1 MQLSSPLSTSLN
13 RSTICQHVSKHTNSL
28 RFIKISVKWLLFDMG
43 LHLFNLASPSMSFSS
58 CKSHCRIRFSISFLS
73 TIRCPDKT
81 RVLRELIQLLLANA
95 LYQLQIPHLKS
106 SPTIYLECDLL
117 NARRWNF
124 HYKRVTFLLSQP
136 SSHSL

>member
-1 MQLSSPLSTSLN
+1 
-13 RSTICQHVSKHTNSL
+13 
-28 RFIKISVKWLLFDMG
+28 
-43 LHLFNLASPSMSFSS
+43 MSFSS

-124 HYKRVTFLLSQP
+124 HYKRRSSFPIWRPDVAPPPP
-136 SSHSL
+136 SPVAPPGTSDAAANSWESI